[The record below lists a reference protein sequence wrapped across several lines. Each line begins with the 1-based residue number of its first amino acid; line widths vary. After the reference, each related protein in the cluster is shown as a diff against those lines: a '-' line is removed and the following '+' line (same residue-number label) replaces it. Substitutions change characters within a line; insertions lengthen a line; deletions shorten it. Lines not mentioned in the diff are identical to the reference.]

1 MLAKVQLIPGFDKQV
16 TETGAEGRW
25 VGGDYVRFRYGLPE
39 KIGGWEQL
47 GSTSLVG
54 VARDQHAWFDLSGN
68 RYAAIGTDKIL
79 YIYYEGSFYDIHPLQ
94 VSRQQAGMTSCFT
107 TTSSS
112 ATVTVTCTVAHS
124 LAEGDLVV
132 FSSVSLIP
140 GTSSFVDGDFET
152 TFEVQTVPT
161 TTTFTITMAA
171 TETGTQFA
179 TTGTATLDFYYVVG
193 PALQLPGY
201 GFGTGQFGGSVTGA
215 TTTINNGG
223 NLLVGA
229 TTVVLTSSA
238 TMPATGTLL
247 IGNELIV
254 YTGNDTGTNTISG
267 MSRGSDGTSAAEHT
281 DGATVTD
288 GTDYTGWGS
297 NTAAGVILDPG
308 QWRLTNFGQ
317 KLLALIYNGV
327 VVEWDPSSVGAI
339 SNPNRA
345 TVVTGAPTASRDMLV
360 STPDRHLC
368 FFGTET
374 TIGTTTTQDDMFI
387 RFSNQEDINTYTP
400 TAINTAGT
408 QRLADGSK
416 IIGTLRGRNGNY
428 IWSDTA
434 MFTMRFIGAPF
445 TFGFE
450 QVGTN
455 CGLISEHGAIEVDG
469 IIYWMS
475 EDSFFYFDGAS
486 VKKLPCLVEDYVFD
500 SLNNDAE
507 LIIYAGV
514 NDRFNEITWFYPS
527 GSATTCDRSVTY
539 NTRDSQNIPGGV
551 WTTNDGTLI
560 KRTTWVDQGVFGAP
574 YATAYST
581 TETPTEG
588 PLSGVSAG
596 ATTYYA
602 QETGTDQVL
611 TSGST
616 TTIPATIESGDFDI
630 DQSGN
635 VTGAGEFM
643 CRISRFI
650 PDFKNQVGDA
660 EVSIMLRDFPTDT
673 RASSASGPIITG
685 PFTITTSTQ
694 QVNCRARARAVSFKI
709 ANTGSG
715 QTWRFGTFRADIH
728 AGGRR

>member
-247 IGNELIV
+247 IGNELIA

-715 QTWRFGTFRADIH
+715 QTWRFGTFRADIR

>member
-1 MLAKVQLIPGFDKQV
+1 MLTKVQLIPGFDKQV

-25 VGGDYVRFRYGLPE
+25 VGGDYIRFRYGLPE

-47 GSTSLVG
+47 GTTSLVG

-79 YIYYEGSFYDIHPLQ
+79 YIYYEGTFFDIHPLET
-94 VSRQQAGMTSCFT
+94 SRQQAGMTSCLT

-112 ATVTVTCTVAHS
+112 DEVTVTCTSPHA
-124 LAEGDLVV
+124 LATGDLVV

-140 GTSSFVDGDFET
+140 VSSSFIAADFEK

-161 TTTFTITMAA
+161 ASTFTITMAA
-171 TETGTQFA
+171 NETGTQFA

-201 GFGTGQFGGSVTGA
+201 GWGTGLYSGSVTS
-215 TTTINNGG
+215 TTTTMNNGG
-223 NLLVGA
+223 NLLVAA
-229 TTVVLTSSA
+229 TSVTLTSSA
-238 TMPATGTLL
+238 AFPATGTLL
-247 IGNELIV
+247 IDSELMT
-254 YTGNDTGTNTISG
+254 YTGNDTGTGVISG
-267 MSRGSDGTSAAEHT
+267 LGRAAGGTTDVEHT
-281 DGATVTD
+281 DGGTVTD
-288 GTDYTGWGS
+288 ASDYVGWGNAS
-297 NTAAGVILDPG
+297 AFGVIIDPG

-317 KLLALIYNGV
+317 KLLALIFDSV
-327 VVEWDPSSVGAI
+327 AVEWDPSAGDAL
-339 SNPNRA
+339 NTRA
-345 TVVTGAPTASRDMLV
+345 TLITGAPTASRDMLV
-360 STPDRHLC
+360 STSDRHLC

-374 TIGTTTTQDDMFI
+374 TIGTTGTQDDMFI
-387 RFSNQEDINTYTP
+387 RFSDQEDINTYTP
-400 TAINTAGT
+400 TAVNTAGT
-408 QRLADGSK
+408 QRIADGSK

-428 IWSDTA
+428 IWTDTA
-434 MFTMRFIGAPF
+434 MFTMKFIGAPF

-455 CGLISEHGAIEVDG
+455 CGLISQHAAIEVDG

-475 EDSFFYFDGAS
+475 EDSFFYFDGAA

-507 LIIYAGV
+507 LIVYAGV
-514 NDRFNEITWFYPS
+514 NDRVNEISWFYPS

-551 WTTNDGTLI
+551 WITNDASLI
-560 KRTTWVDQGVFGAP
+560 KRTTWVDQGVFNAP
-574 YATAYST
+574 YATSYDT
-581 TETPTEG
+581 GETPTQG
-588 PLSGVSAG
+588 SLSGVGAG
-596 ATTYYA
+596 ATTYYS
-602 QETGTDQVL
+602 QETGTDQIKSGGA
-611 TSGST
+611 TSA
-616 TTIPATIESGDFDI
+616 IAANIESGDFDI
-630 DQSGN
+630 DQTGN
-635 VTGAGEFM
+635 VTGSGEFM

-650 PDFKNQVGDA
+650 PDFKNQTGDA
-660 EVSIMLRDFPTDT
+660 EVSIMLRDFPSDT

-685 PFTITTSTQ
+685 PFTITTSTTY
-694 QVNCRARARAVSFKI
+694 VSCRARGRAASFKI
-709 ANTGSG
+709 ANTGTG